1 MTDLKNYD
9 LAENMISP
17 DDLKQSEQHGAD
29 RLNTQSEIAEGRV
42 KEISVDRTTTGPG
55 AGGLDQFFDEFEYR
69 TWTNEMPWEL
79 ADQVSTRVMN
89 IVGQSALEYQ
99 NSLQGSS
106 AAILEKQML
115 KYTRGPVLAKIQD
128 VRAGGI
134 HSLQTL
140 ETLKGFTAKAQAEAI
155 AQRSDMVTKQKEAID
170 NRGWWSRA
178 GHTALAIGS
187 LGTYALVKTEKR
199 QKWYNSIV
207 EKSMTREFDRINRN
221 IETLEGQVGKQIA
234 PMQSRIRRTIASQAD
249 PDTKAA
255 YRTELM
261 NALRHTGPLATM
273 NLNTNWGIPNANE
286 QEKIDFLEAAQ
297 GLDFVKKDLGIV
309 GVSSAKNLQQK
320 QMIESAQKQQNILKT
335 IGEFEFA
342 GIKGLSGFATLP
354 TEGVSVPTISDLVK
368 KLENEI
374 ASSENLEDIY
384 SSGTLDINKADLL
397 TDSTKLILLVK
408 FIKGNGVVAKKLLQ
422 ASTRQL
428 LLVWINDMDK
438 QTGDKKET
446 HNNTDVKAQLD
457 VLKNST
463 GNGRIEE
470 TSVVIKEA
478 KNLNITVDTSV
489 STLKGNINTLSGNLQ
504 TDYQI
509 FLDKKGDDDFP
520 EEDFALIKKSWEP
533 VMEARKFL
541 LEQITKWEEEKKEY
555 DKFKQ
560 DRSSGKPGK
569 MRRYLNEIST
579 LDGAVGDSGS
589 IKFALN
595 ELANVTGN
603 TGNDKAARISLN
615 AKIAGLYASKKDFRE
630 KIVALNDQKEP
641 EFSDMSKVQELL
653 DKVSVEGG
661 MDYKKRITKNKS
673 FGNVGLNKRIQQKM
687 RADTFGEEIDKK
699 FVEQLEKNDQFE
711 QLKNVSKGTKVAITY
726 KKTAASSL
734 RFPDQLG
741 GSTTANFIVV
751 ESNEK
756 GVLLEKVGGGET
768 IAILGTAAKGGVA
781 YKNAKIATTHSD
793 NPLLPRDPSNPTVS
807 GAWDSAIALNY
818 KIS

>member
-155 AQRSDMVTKQKEAID
+155 AQRSDMETKQAEAIE

-178 GHTALAIGS
+178 GHTALAIGTF
-187 LGTYALVKTEKR
+187 GAYKLVETKKR

-207 EKSMTREFDRINRN
+207 EKSMTRQFDKINKN
-221 IETLEGQVGKQIA
+221 IEVMEGRVGKQIA
-234 PMQSRIRRTIASQAD
+234 PMQSRIRRTLAGEAD
-249 PDTKAA
+249 PSEKANYKDA
-255 YRTELM
+255 LM
-261 NALRHTGPLATM
+261 AALRHTRDIGTIDLT
-273 NLNTNWGIPNANE
+273 LWGIANDAH
-286 QEKIDFLEAAQ
+286 QQKIDFLEAAQ

-320 QMIESAQKQQNILKT
+320 QMIESAQEQQNVFNSTTK
-335 IGEFEFA
+335 FA
-342 GIKGLSGFATLP
+342 EVRDEIKNEGISSSEKSPSLA
-354 TEGVSVPTISDLVK
+354 ELVK
-368 KLENEI
+368 DIENDFN
-374 ASSENLEDIY
+374 SSSVEVEGSIY
-384 SSGTLDINKADLL
+384 GDRVKKADLL
-397 TDSTKLILLVK
+397 TDSARFILLINFLGNNTLRHSQLQPKTRQNLLTWIEKKDSETAGGVIEYNNNSVK
-408 FIKGNGVVAKKLLQ
+408 AELNVLQSTNGVVDNLVTELQ
-422 ASTRQL
+422 NLKNIDEATDFFHYSGTIEGIGKNTQIKYQKFL
-428 LLVWINDMDK
+428 NK
-438 QTGDKKET
+438 EGDK
-446 HNNTDVKAQLD
+446 N
-457 VLKNST
+457 
-463 GNGRIEE
+463 
-470 TSVVIKEA
+470 
-478 KNLNITVDTSV
+478 
-489 STLKGNINTLSGNLQ
+489 
-504 TDYQI
+504 
-509 FLDKKGDDDFP
+509 FP
-520 EEDFALIKKSWEP
+520 SEDFALIKDAWAP
-533 VMEARKFL
+533 ILEARKFL
-541 LEQITKWEEEKKEY
+541 LEQLPKWEDEQESYKKHLLDTDPKRDGELKKLNEEIALLDGPDGELRSIKHAIKERNDYGGTSTAQINTLFAAVEARIKERDTKAEKAKGLLEKKAPS
-555 DKFKQ
+555 F
-560 DRSSGKPGK
+560 SG
-569 MRRYLNEIST
+569 
-579 LDGAVGDSGS
+579 
-589 IKFALN
+589 
-595 ELANVTGN
+595 
-603 TGNDKAARISLN
+603 
-615 AKIAGLYASKKDFRE
+615 
-630 KIVALNDQKEP
+630 
-641 EFSDMSKVQELL
+641 MSKIQDLL
-653 DKVSVEGG
+653 DKLQIEKTQ
-661 MDYKKRITKNKS
+661 DYKKRIKKESTALSLDVNE
-673 FGNVGLNKRIQQKM
+673 RILQTL
-687 RADTFGEEIDKK
+687 RADDFPEEIDKK